1 MYWVVALLALS
12 FLIVV
17 HEAGHYF
24 VALWC
29 KMRINRFSIGFGPGI
44 FKRQSKKTGTIF
56 QIAPLPFGGFVEIDG
71 MNIVEEVDPA
81 DKFAYPN
88 RPAWQRFATIL
99 AGPATNFL
107 SAFILAF
114 VLFQFWGVRSVERW
128 HAVGAMKEGY
138 DATDKFKPEDRILAI
153 NGNPVLAVDAD
164 HTFHELRAIINANT
178 KGEALIVTVRR
189 GDELLNIS
197 ALPKLEKDED
207 GKPLYRL
214 GIAPYQQS
222 ERVKAGVL
230 SSMKHALIY
239 PFEQSAVI
247 VGSIV
252 KIIRGKEKADVG
264 SGVRIVE
271 EFKKAFSVGFEFG
284 LELLMGLSVYLALF
298 NLFPL
303 PALDGGRLVFLG
315 YELITRRRANPR
327 IEATVHMVG
336 VMLLVV
342 VVILVTFKDCR
353 RLISG

>member
-114 VLFQFWGVRSVERW
+114 VLFQFWGVRTVERW
-128 HAVGAMKEGY
+128 YSVGAMKKGY
-138 DATDKFKPEDRILAI
+138 DASDKFKPEDRILAI
-153 NGNPVLAVDAD
+153 NGNPVLAFDSNRKA
-164 HTFHELRAIINANT
+164 HNILTIINAST

-197 ALPKLEKDED
+197 ALPKLEKDKE
-207 GKPLYRL
+207 GKPLYLLGIRL
-214 GIAPYQQS
+214 GLQS
-222 ERVKAGVL
+222 DRVKVGVL
-230 SSMKHALIY
+230 SSIRHALIY
-239 PFEQSAVI
+239 PFEQSAI
-247 VGSIV
+247 IIESIA
-252 KIIRGKEKADVG
+252 KIIRREEPLDAG
-264 SGVRIVE
+264 SGIRIIE
-271 EFKKAFSVGFEFG
+271 EFKKAFTLGFEFG

-342 VVILVTFKDCR
+342 VVILVTFGDCR